1 MPVHIIR
8 VHRERS
14 DMGSRPESSTT
25 SYFYK
30 DVGDLCT
37 GTWEPHTDIFETD
50 EEVIIRA
57 ELAGIDKKDV
67 ALKVKQ
73 GKLLISG
80 IRRPLQS
87 SDKMYFH
94 QIEIKC
100 GTFIKV
106 IPLPH
111 MLEHN
116 EISAGLLDGILDI
129 RISKREEA
137 VEIPIEIKTMIITG
151 E

>member
-8 VHRERS
+8 IHRERS
-14 DMGSRPESSTT
+14 DMGSRPESATT

-57 ELAGIDKKDV
+57 ELAGIDKEDV

-80 IRRPLQS
+80 IRRPPHS
-87 SDKMYFH
+87 CDKMYFH

-116 EISAGLLDGILDI
+116 EISAGLQDGILDI

-137 VEIPIEIKTMIITG
+137 VEVPIEIKTMIITG

>member
-8 VHRERS
+8 VTRERS
-14 DMGSRPESSTT
+14 DMGTRPETSTT

-37 GTWEPHTDIFETD
+37 GTWEPNTDIVETD
-50 EEVIIRA
+50 QEVIIRT
-57 ELAGIDKKDV
+57 ELAGVGKEDV
-67 ALKVKQ
+67 TLKVKQ

-80 IRRPLQS
+80 IRKALHT

-116 EISAGLLDGILDI
+116 EITAGLQDGILDI

-137 VEIPIEIKTMIITG
+137 VEIPIEIKTMTITG

>member
-8 VHRERS
+8 IHRERS

-25 SYFYK
+25 SFFYK
-30 DVGDLCT
+30 DVGDLCA
-37 GTWEPHTDIFETD
+37 GTWEPNTDIFETE

-57 ELAGIDKKDV
+57 EMAGIGKEDV
-67 ALKVKQ
+67 SLTIKQ

-80 IRRPLQS
+80 IRRTLQS
-87 SDKMYFH
+87 AEKMHFH

-111 MLEHN
+111 NLEHN
-116 EISAGLLDGILDI
+116 DITANLQEGILDI

-137 VEIPIEIKTMIITG
+137 VEVPIVIKAMTMD